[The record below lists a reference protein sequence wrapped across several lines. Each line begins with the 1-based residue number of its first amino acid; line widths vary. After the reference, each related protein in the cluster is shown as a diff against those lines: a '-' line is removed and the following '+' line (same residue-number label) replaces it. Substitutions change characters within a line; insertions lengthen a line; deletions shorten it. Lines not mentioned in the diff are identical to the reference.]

1 MSSNTTNTGGGG
13 YVSGDVG
20 TEGGGF
26 TGRDAPAQQV
36 NLQFGDRTPKEIAD
50 ILRRLQV
57 TTYGDVEAGIRGL
70 VREIEALRSEIKDI
84 KTELGKVKEDMKEL
98 KEQQTDRTVTSHNM
112 QIMLYFVLF
121 ALALLLVIAYWKW

>member
-1 MSSNTTNTGGGG
+1 MTNTNTGGGG
-13 YVSGDVG
+13 YVSGNVD

-26 TGRDAPAQQV
+26 TGHDAPAQQV

-70 VREIEALRSEIKDI
+70 VREIEALRIEIKEI
-84 KTELGKVKEDMKEL
+84 KTELSNVKAEVKEL

-112 QIMLYFVLF
+112 QVMLYLVLLG
-121 ALALLLVIAYWKW
+121 LAILIVIAYWKW

>member
-1 MSSNTTNTGGGG
+1 MTSTTNTGGGT

-20 TEGGGF
+20 TEGGGYA
-26 TGRDAPAQQV
+26 GRDAPNQQV

-70 VREIEALRSEIKDI
+70 VREIEALRQEIKEV
-84 KTELGKVKEDMKEL
+84 KTELSSVKAEVKEL
-98 KEQQTDRTVTSHNM
+98 KEQQTDSTGTSHSM
-112 QIMLYFVLF
+112 EIMLKIIIF
-121 ALALLLVIAYWKW
+121 ALVILIFIAYWKR